1 MLPLLGKSR
10 VRASRQRP
18 NSTTPSPGLRNI
30 PRSGLSRT
38 CSFQCQRVTNGE
50 RDLPSSPTPRH
61 PSHVWACV
69 RGRTQPQYLCHAP
82 TQQGD
87 RLGASLLPWIKMLE
101 KTTSLKQFNT
111 GQKRHIL
118 ICTAMHLGH
127 KFTQHNWKKKSKLCF
142 YTYSMVSASFL
153 ATYLSLHLW
162 MLLYTHTNKQ
172 LRHECS
178 FRLPSSSNKVQ
189 TCIASYATQ
198 P

>member
-1 MLPLLGKSR
+1 MRLESPARDQVLPFPSKGCETSPAWIWKDGKTATR
-10 VRASRQRP
+10 PAGHQR
-18 NSTTPSPGLRNI
+18 
-30 PRSGLSRT
+30 
-38 CSFQCQRVTNGE
+38 E
-50 RDLPSSPTPRH
+50 RDLRCSPSPPR
-61 PSHVWACV
+61 S
-69 RGRTQPQYLCHAP
+69 TQFLLKLASLEKGHRLSTCA
-82 TQQGD
+82 TLLLQQGV
-87 RLGASLLPWIKMLE
+87 RLGARLLPWTKMLE

-118 ICTAMHLGH
+118 ICTAMHLGY